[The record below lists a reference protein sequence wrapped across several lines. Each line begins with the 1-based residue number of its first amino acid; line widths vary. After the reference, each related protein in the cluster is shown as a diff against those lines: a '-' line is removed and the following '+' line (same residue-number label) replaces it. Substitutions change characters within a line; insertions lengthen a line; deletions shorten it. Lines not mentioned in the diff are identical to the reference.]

1 MPERTLPGI
10 ALKSGWA
17 DTESGW
23 GSAMREN
30 LLKLAVM
37 VAPVATVVDEL
48 PAEPVAGMIRI
59 LSSVALDNPGQ
70 IAVFDGPEGEE
81 EWVFFPLTQNFIY
94 YDGFAQSYMRKFNF
108 GEGGYD
114 FVPIPFDQIGSRVQD
129 LQFWFDGA
137 PGASAVIGRFVLTE
151 DMVLAGNLSGSTI
164 TIGTPP
170 AVETDLELIAEGD
183 TTVLATITILDDGDW
198 SMATDAGDPVTL
210 LGGVPYVLVGPV
222 VPDAALANIRG
233 ALRATS

>member
-1 MPERTLPGI
+1 MPERTLPGLG
-10 ALKSGWA
+10 LKSGWA

-23 GSAMREN
+23 GPAMREN
-30 LLKLAVM
+30 LLKLAIM
-37 VAPVATVVDEL
+37 VATEATVVDEL

-59 LSSVALDNPGQ
+59 LSSVSAENPGKM
-70 IAVFDGPEGEE
+70 AVFDGPEGEE
-81 EWVFFPLTQNFIY
+81 EWLFFDLPRGFIF
-94 YDGFAQSYMRKFNF
+94 YDGNLNAYVRKITL

-114 FVPIPFDQIGSRVQD
+114 FVPIPFDDFGSRVQD
-129 LQFWFDGA
+129 LQFWFDGV
-137 PGASAVIGRFVLTE
+137 PGASAVIGRFCLTE
-151 DMVLAGNLSGSTI
+151 DMVLAGNLLGSRI

-183 TTVLATITILDDGDW
+183 TTVLATFTILDDGDW